1 MRNIRTAAVASAT
14 ALTVLAGGTAIAS
27 AEGAPQNK
35 PAEETNSSSKAEDN
49 KDAKADRAVIFAGK
63 QTGENA
69 GTKTYTEKQEDGTV
83 KTVTEKQDDKSL
95 GDVVKDGTKGLFN
108 EAGSSQYVT
117 KEDAKTPFYPTDA
130 FGKKTNPEL
139 VPQWARLWI
148 DGTVV
153 AGIGA
158 LVGLVIAG
166 VNFASYNGWIQLPQ
180 F

>member
-27 AEGAPQNK
+27 AEDVTKNEQNS
-35 PAEETNSSSKAEDN
+35 SSSKAAEN
-49 KDAKADRAVIFAGK
+49 NGAAEGEQKDAKSDRSAVFAGK
-63 QTGENA
+63 QTEGVKKNGEVQA
-69 GTKTYTEKQEDGTV
+69 
-83 KTVTEKQDDKSL
+83 DKDFGKVIS
-95 GDVVKDGTKGLFN
+95 DGTKGLFDGK
-108 EAGSSQYVT
+108 GSSQYVT
-117 KEDAKTPFYPTDA
+117 KEDAETPFYPTDA
-130 FGKKTNPEL
+130 FGKKTNLEN

-158 LVGLVIAG
+158 LVGLIIAG

>member
-27 AEGAPQNK
+27 AEDAPQNK
-35 PAEETNSSSKAEDN
+35 PAEETNSSSKTEGN

-63 QTGENA
+63 QTDGVKAN
-69 GTKTYTEKQEDGTV
+69 GKTEA
-83 KTVTEKQDDKSL
+83 DKDF
-95 GDVVKDGTKGLFN
+95 GQVVSDGTKGLFGGQ
-108 EAGSSQYVT
+108 GSSQYVT
-117 KEDAKTPFYPTDA
+117 QEDAKTPFYPTDA
-130 FGKKTNPEL
+130 FGNKTNVEL

>member
-27 AEGAPQNK
+27 AEDAPQNK
-35 PAEETNSSSKAEDN
+35 PAEETNSSS
-49 KDAKADRAVIFAGK
+49 KADRAVIFAGK

-95 GDVVKDGTKGLFN
+95 GDVVKDGTEGLFN
-108 EAGSSQYVT
+108 DAGSSQYVT